1 MGWLFR
7 QDITRKELI
16 ADITKSWERQSGETL
31 VRTECLA
38 HCFRGGAFSGVLWA
52 VWERRFLKNGEE
64 TEPQQRWITCDL
76 LEYRRDAGWG
86 NKSMDESMHPFYY
99 SCPQKYLDM
108 VPIDIYGGNSEWRA
122 EVNNHRERQREKRK
136 RRAVVG

>member
-16 ADITKSWERQSGETL
+16 ADITKSWERQSSETL

-38 HCFRGGAFSGVLWA
+38 HCFRGGAFSGVVWA
-52 VWERRFLKNGEE
+52 VWKRRFLKDGEE
-64 TEPQQRWITCDL
+64 AESQQRWITCDL

-86 NKSMDESMHPFYY
+86 NKSMDEAMHPFYY
-99 SCPQKYLDM
+99 SCPKKYLDM
-108 VPIDIYGGNSEWRA
+108 VPIDIYGGNTEWRT
-122 EVNNHRERQREKRK
+122 EVNNHHERQREKRK
-136 RRAVVG
+136 ARAIIV